1 MIKGKGLSVYE
12 GIAIGRT
19 YLYKKTEFFEDS
31 SYNYTGIKDELISFE
46 NALAKA
52 KEDLNELY
60 ERTKIEIGEEQASII
75 EVQALMLDDDDFTDA
90 IRNHI
95 RNGDSAVRA
104 VMKQGQSTADEFS
117 AMEDEYFKA
126 RSADILDITYRLSG
140 ILSKSLNNDFNF
152 DYPVILIADDLSPS
166 ETVQLPKD
174 KILAFVTRK
183 GSLNSHTAIL
193 ARTLNIPALVQS
205 DIDLAD
211 ENNDVSMVVDGING
225 VYYIEPDEYILN
237 KAKELKFEL
246 DEKALNLEKYRG
258 VETVTKSGKKINLY
272 ANIGSSEDAET
283 AVKNDAEGVGLM
295 RSEFLYLGRESEPTE
310 DELFSAYKKTIDNLQ
325 GRKLIIRTLDIGADK
340 KVAYFNMATEE
351 NPALGVRGVRFY
363 KVYADTFK
371 RQMRAIYRAAVFGD
385 VSVMFPM
392 IISVNE
398 VRELKSVCEEVKKS
412 LKDDGIDFKDFEFG
426 IMIETPAA
434 ALVSDALAKEVDF
447 FSVGTNDLIQ
457 YTLALDRQNSAL
469 SDIYD
474 INHGAVITLLEMIAE
489 NANKAGI
496 WAGVCGELAGDLSFT
511 KRLIDM
517 GYKELSVSSGK
528 ILSLRAIINNL

>member
-1 MIKGKGLSVYE
+1 
-12 GIAIGRT
+12 
-19 YLYKKTEFFEDS
+19 
-31 SYNYTGIKDELISFE
+31 
-46 NALAKA
+46 
-52 KEDLNELY
+52 
-60 ERTKIEIGEEQASII
+60 
-75 EVQALMLDDDDFTDA
+75 
-90 IRNHI
+90 
-95 RNGDSAVRA
+95 
-104 VMKQGQSTADEFS
+104 
-117 AMEDEYFKA
+117 
-126 RSADILDITYRLSG
+126 
-140 ILSKSLNNDFNF
+140 
-152 DYPVILIADDLSPS
+152 
-166 ETVQLPKD
+166 
-174 KILAFVTRK
+174 
-183 GSLNSHTAIL
+183 
-193 ARTLNIPALVQS
+193 
-205 DIDLAD
+205 
-211 ENNDVSMVVDGING
+211 MVVDGING
-225 VYYIEPDEYILN
+225 VYYIDPDEEILN

-246 DEKALNLEKYRG
+246 DKKTSDLEKYRG

-272 ANIGSSEDAET
+272 ANIGSSDDAET

-340 KVAYFNMATEE
+340 KVAYFNMPAEE

-398 VRELKSVCEEVKKS
+398 VRELKAVCEEVKKS
-412 LKDDGIDFKDFEFG
+412 LKDDGTDFKDFEFG

-434 ALVSDALAKEVDF
+434 ALVSEALAKEVDF

-474 INHGAVITLLEMIAE
+474 INHNAIITLLEMIAE

>member
-12 GIAIGRT
+12 GIAIGKT

-31 SYNYTGIKDELISFE
+31 SYNYTGIKDEMISFE
-46 NALAKA
+46 NALTKA

-90 IRNHI
+90 IRSHI
-95 RNGDSAVRA
+95 QNGESAVRA
-104 VMKQGQSTADEFS
+104 VMKHGQSTADEFS
-117 AMEDEYFKA
+117 AMEDEYFRA
-126 RSADILDITYRLSG
+126 RSADILDITHRLSG
-140 ILSKSLNNDFNF
+140 ILSKSSSKNFNF

-211 ENNDVSMVVDGING
+211 ENNDVPMVVDGING
-225 VYYIEPDEYILN
+225 VYYIDPDEEILN

-246 DEKALNLEKYRG
+246 DKKTSDLEKYRG

-340 KVAYFNMATEE
+340 KVAYFNMPAEE

-398 VRELKSVCEEVKKS
+398 VRELKAVCEEVKKS
-412 LKDDGIDFKDFEFG
+412 LKDDGINFKDFEFG

-434 ALVSDALAKEVDF
+434 ALVSEALAKEVDF

-528 ILSLRAIINNL
+528 ILSLRAVINNL